1 MNRAK
6 LKKVFT
12 WIFVALFVMLILGVS
27 WIGTCG
33 VIKLVTLCFGWTYSW
48 GMATGIWLILLFVTP
63 LLKPRVTVKK

>member
-48 GMATGIWLILLFVTP
+48 GMATGIWLILLFLMP
-63 LLKPRVTVKK
+63 ILKPRVTVKK

>member
-48 GMATGIWLILLFVTP
+48 GVATGVWLILLFITP
-63 LLKPRVTVKK
+63 LLRPNVTVKK